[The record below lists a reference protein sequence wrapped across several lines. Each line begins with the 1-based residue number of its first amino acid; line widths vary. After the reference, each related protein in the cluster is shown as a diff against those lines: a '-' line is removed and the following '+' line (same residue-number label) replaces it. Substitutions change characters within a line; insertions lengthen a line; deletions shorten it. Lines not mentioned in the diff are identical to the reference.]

1 VHRAAWSADVIPY
14 VPVPVLVL
22 QDPQDRIGTQ
32 AGGADTLA
40 GRRGAASRTRDQ
52 AALCY
57 GSATL
62 VAVKVASRELRNDTA
77 GVLRRAAAGESVQI
91 TVNGEPVAE
100 LGPLRGRRSH
110 WTSSSLLV
118 ERLANTQADP
128 ALGDEL
134 RALSGGTDELGR
146 IE

>member
-1 VHRAAWSADVIPY
+1 M
-14 VPVPVLVL
+14 
-22 QDPQDRIGTQ
+22 
-32 AGGADTLA
+32 
-40 GRRGAASRTRDQ
+40 
-52 AALCY
+52 CY
-57 GSATL
+57 RSATV

-100 LGPLRGRRSH
+100 LGPIRTRRSH
-110 WTSSSLLV
+110 WTSSALMA
-118 ERLANTQADP
+118 ERLAKIQADP

-134 RALSGGTDELGR
+134 RALSGGTDELGP